1 MYEYRCKVVKII
13 DGDTVDVDIDLGFGV
28 WMHKE
33 RVRLFG
39 IDTPESRTR
48 DLEEKNIDNDYKYS
62 RDTYYELVEK
72 GKQSLELM
80 IEVARESE
88 HPRAFEVLSGMIKNI
103 SDVNDR
109 LMDLNKKK
117 KDIDKKDEVKKIA
130 NTTNN
135 LFVGSTTELQK
146 LLKNE
151 SEIVNV
157 TPKPE

>member
-1 MYEYRCKVVKII
+1 MSDKKDMEK
-13 DGDTVDVDIDLGFGV
+13 F
-28 WMHKE
+28 
-33 RVRLFG
+33 F
-39 IDTPESRTR
+39 PP
-48 DLEEKNIDNDYKYS
+48 EEKNIDNDYKYS

-80 IEVARESE
+80 MEVARESE

-117 KDIDKKDEVKKIA
+117 KDIDKKEEVKKIA

-157 TPKPE
+157 TPKQE

>member
-1 MYEYRCKVVKII
+1 MSNK
-13 DGDTVDVDIDLGFGV
+13 
-28 WMHKE
+28 KE
-33 RVRLFG
+33 MEKFF
-39 IDTPESRTR
+39 PP
-48 DLEEKNIDNDYKYS
+48 EEKNIDNDYKYS

-117 KDIDKKDEVKKIA
+117 KEIDKKDDIKKVA

>member
-1 MYEYRCKVVKII
+1 MSDKKDMEK
-13 DGDTVDVDIDLGFGV
+13 F
-28 WMHKE
+28 
-33 RVRLFG
+33 F
-39 IDTPESRTR
+39 PP
-48 DLEEKNIDNDYKYS
+48 EEKNIDNDYKYS

-117 KDIDKKDEVKKIA
+117 KDLDKKEVIKNIA

-135 LFVGSTTELQK
+135 LFVGSTSELQK
-146 LLKNE
+146 ILKNDTDL
-151 SEIVNV
+151 VNV
-157 TPKPE
+157 TPKSK

>member
-1 MYEYRCKVVKII
+1 MNN
-13 DGDTVDVDIDLGFGV
+13 DTSKF
-28 WMHKE
+28 
-33 RVRLFG
+33 F
-39 IDTPESRTR
+39 PP
-48 DLEEKNIDNDYKYS
+48 EEKNVDNDYKYS

-117 KDIDKKDEVKKIA
+117 KDLDRKEEIKNIA

-135 LFVGSTTELQK
+135 LFVGSTAELQK
-146 LLKNE
+146 ILKNE
-151 SEIVNV
+151 TDLVNV
-157 TPKPE
+157 TPKPK

>member
-1 MYEYRCKVVKII
+1 MKC
-13 DGDTVDVDIDLGFGV
+13 DTSKF
-28 WMHKE
+28 
-33 RVRLFG
+33 F
-39 IDTPESRTR
+39 PP
-48 DLEEKNIDNDYKYS
+48 EEKNVDNDYKYS

-117 KDIDKKDEVKKIA
+117 KDLDRKEEIKNIA

-135 LFVGSTTELQK
+135 LFVGSTAELQK
-146 LLKNE
+146 ILKNDTDL
-151 SEIVNV
+151 VDV
-157 TPKPE
+157 TPKPK

>member
-1 MYEYRCKVVKII
+1 MSDKS
-13 DGDTVDVDIDLGFGV
+13 DIEKFL
-28 WMHKE
+28 
-33 RVRLFG
+33 
-39 IDTPESRTR
+39 PP
-48 DLEEKNIDNDYKYS
+48 EEKNVDNDYKYS

-72 GKQSLELM
+72 GKESLELM

-117 KDIDKKDEVKKIA
+117 KDLEKKDDIKKIA

>member
-1 MYEYRCKVVKII
+1 MSDKDEMKQ
-13 DGDTVDVDIDLGFGV
+13 F
-28 WMHKE
+28 
-33 RVRLFG
+33 F
-39 IDTPESRTR
+39 PP
-48 DLEEKNIDNDYKYS
+48 EEKNVDNDYKYS

-117 KDIDKKDEVKKIA
+117 KDLDKKEEIKNIA

-135 LFVGSTTELQK
+135 LFVGSTAELQK
-146 LLKNE
+146 LIKNE
-151 SEIVNV
+151 TDLKNV
-157 TPKPE
+157 TPKSKS

>member
-1 MYEYRCKVVKII
+1 MSNKDEMKQ
-13 DGDTVDVDIDLGFGV
+13 F
-28 WMHKE
+28 
-33 RVRLFG
+33 F
-39 IDTPESRTR
+39 PP
-48 DLEEKNIDNDYKYS
+48 EEKNVDNDYKYS

-117 KDIDKKDEVKKIA
+117 KDLDRKEEIKKIA

-135 LFVGSTTELQK
+135 LFVGSTSELQK

-151 SEIVNV
+151 TDLVNV
-157 TPKPE
+157 TPKSKWKLSR

>member
-1 MYEYRCKVVKII
+1 MSDKDEMKQ
-13 DGDTVDVDIDLGFGV
+13 F
-28 WMHKE
+28 
-33 RVRLFG
+33 F
-39 IDTPESRTR
+39 PP
-48 DLEEKNIDNDYKYS
+48 EEKNVDNDYKYS

-117 KDIDKKDEVKKIA
+117 KDLDRKEEIKKIA

-135 LFVGSTTELQK
+135 LFVGSTSELQK

-151 SEIVNV
+151 TDLVNV
-157 TPKPE
+157 TPKSK

>member
-1 MYEYRCKVVKII
+1 MSNKKDMEK
-13 DGDTVDVDIDLGFGV
+13 F
-28 WMHKE
+28 
-33 RVRLFG
+33 F
-39 IDTPESRTR
+39 PP
-48 DLEEKNIDNDYKYS
+48 EEKNVDNDYKFS

-117 KDIDKKDEVKKIA
+117 KDLDKKEEIKNIA

-151 SEIVNV
+151 TDLINV
-157 TPKPE
+157 TPESK

>member
-1 MYEYRCKVVKII
+1 MS
-13 DGDTVDVDIDLGFGV
+13 DDLNKF
-28 WMHKE
+28 
-33 RVRLFG
+33 F
-39 IDTPESRTR
+39 PP
-48 DLEEKNIDNDYKYS
+48 EEKNIDNDYKYS

-117 KDIDKKDEVKKIA
+117 KDIDKKDEIKKIA
-130 NTTNN
+130 STTNN

-157 TPKPE
+157 TPKKE

>member
-1 MYEYRCKVVKII
+1 MKNKS
-13 DGDTVDVDIDLGFGV
+13 DIEKFL
-28 WMHKE
+28 
-33 RVRLFG
+33 
-39 IDTPESRTR
+39 PP
-48 DLEEKNIDNDYKYS
+48 EEKNVDNDYKYS

-72 GKQSLELM
+72 GKESLELM

-117 KDIDKKDEVKKIA
+117 KDLDKKEEIQKIA

-146 LLKNE
+146 LLKNGPE
-151 SEIVNV
+151 MKNV
-157 TPKPE
+157 TPESE